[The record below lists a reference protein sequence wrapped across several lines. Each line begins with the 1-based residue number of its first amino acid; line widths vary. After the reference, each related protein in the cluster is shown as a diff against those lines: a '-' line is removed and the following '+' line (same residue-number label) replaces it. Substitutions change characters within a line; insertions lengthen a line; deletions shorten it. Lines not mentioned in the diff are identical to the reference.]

1 MVSVICFVSIFASAK
16 AAWSRQTGIETDGC
30 TGCHGGGA
38 EPNVSITT
46 DALAINPG
54 QTITL
59 TIAVSSQKTAGFYL
73 KKNGGAFTSPG
84 AGVKLWSDGGV
95 THAQPGTASGGQG
108 TFRVSWTA
116 PQQPSAGGVD
126 FSVWA
131 VAGNG
136 NGASTG
142 DGAGSGFLSVAYGC
156 GGAGTKYYSDFDGD
170 GHGSTLSGY
179 TMSCTKPPLYV
190 ATEGD
195 CDDNNPAVYP
205 GAPELCDGK
214 DNNCNGSADEG
225 LDTATLCED
234 KDGDGHGVSG
244 GATKTGCSATKGFG
258 FCDNDCRDSDP
269 TVFPGAIEICNEK
282 DDNCNAMID
291 ERVRPTCGLGWCRR
305 YAQSC
310 AGPCVEGP
318 PKREECNA
326 FDDDCDGANDN
337 GTDLE
342 LCGAP
347 GLACRDGRCEPM
359 SGGGTGGS
367 DSGSSN
373 DAGGHAG
380 GSNDAGAGAGGS
392 NGAGGRAGGSND
404 AGANLEDA
412 TSTTGGAGGAP
423 DAAGPTTNVPVDD
436 GASGGC
442 QLGRHSGGGAA
453 GVGAWLIGLALSMKR
468 RSRTAKP

>member
-1 MVSVICFVSIFASAK
+1 M
-16 AAWSRQTGIETDGC
+16 G
-30 TGCHGGGA
+30 
-38 EPNVSITT
+38 
-46 DALAINPG
+46 INPG

-73 KKNGGAFTSPG
+73 KTNRVGAFTNPG
-84 AGVKLWSDGGV
+84 PGVKLWSDGGV
-95 THAQPGTASGGQG
+95 THAQPVTASGGQS

-116 PQQPSAGGVD
+116 PQQPAAGGVD

-131 VAGNG
+131 VSGNG

-142 DGAGSGFLSVAYGC
+142 DVAGLGFLSVAYGC
-156 GGAGTKYYSDFDGD
+156 GGPGTKYFSDWDGD
-170 GHGSTLSGY
+170 GHGSLVSGY
-179 TMSCTKPPLYV
+179 TMSCTKPPLY
-190 ATEGD
+190 AASDGD

-214 DNNCNGSADEG
+214 DNNCHGSIDEG

-244 GATKTGCSATKGFG
+244 GLTKTGCSATKGFG
-258 FCDNDCRDSDP
+258 FCDNDCRDNDP
-269 TVFPGAIEICNEK
+269 TIFPGAIEICNEK
-282 DDNCNAMID
+282 DDNCNAMVD

-347 GLACRDGRCEPM
+347 GLACRDGRCVPM
-359 SGGGTGGS
+359 GGGGTGGS
-367 DSGSSN
+367 DPGGSS
-373 DAGGHAG
+373 DAGGNQG
-380 GSNDAGAGAGGS
+380 GSNDAGRGAAGGS
-392 NGAGGRAGGSND
+392 D
-404 AGANLEDA
+404 AGRNVHDA
-412 TSTTGGAGGAP
+412 ASTTGGAGGAGG
-423 DAAGPTTNVPVDD
+423 AGGEGGATPKVPSDD
-436 GASGGC
+436 DVTSGGC
-442 QLGRHSGGGAA
+442 RIGPYRSGGALGLST
-453 GVGAWLIGLALSMKR
+453 WLIALVLSRKR
-468 RSRTAKP
+468 KSSAPRARRVGM